1 MVALA
6 VAPASQMSRIDAR
19 QRAARAPRHDV
30 IGGCGDCR
38 LHTEPTSRFVIAVFD
53 EWQNLH
59 AAIEDLSLHGIAPR
73 GAVLFAHSDRPGAAE
88 LPSEGLISCF
98 LAETTELPFL
108 SARQRVRCTAGAL
121 AHDLSARAERG
132 ARRLAAALAGWVS
145 REHANALE
153 SHIDKGRL
161 VLWFE
166 LAQPQDLD
174 VVCGRLVQT
183 SPHVVG
189 MCGAAS
195 QA

>member
-1 MVALA
+1 
-6 VAPASQMSRIDAR
+6 
-19 QRAARAPRHDV
+19 
-30 IGGCGDCR
+30 

-53 EWQNLH
+53 EWQSLH

-73 GAVLFAHSDRPGAAE
+73 GAVLFADNDRPGAAR
-88 LPSEGLISCF
+88 LPSGGLVSCF
-98 LAETTELPFL
+98 LAQTAELPFV
-108 SARQRVRCTAGAL
+108 SARQKVRCTAGTL
-121 AHDLSARAERG
+121 AHDLAARAERG
-132 ARRLAAALAGWVS
+132 ARRLAGALSGWVT
-145 REHANALE
+145 REHANALQ

-174 VVCGRLVQT
+174 VVCGRLIQT

-189 MCGAAS
+189 MCGSIAP